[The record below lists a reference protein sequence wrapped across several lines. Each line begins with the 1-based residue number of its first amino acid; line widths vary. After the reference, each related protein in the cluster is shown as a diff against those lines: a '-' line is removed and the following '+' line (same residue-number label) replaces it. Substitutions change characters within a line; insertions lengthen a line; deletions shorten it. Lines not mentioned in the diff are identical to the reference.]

1 MDEYFWEAAKLLRE
15 KRRVE
20 HKAMTNN
27 GATFDDL
34 RHAAAR
40 PDHYVWKQIDE
51 AIPTACAS
59 PDHPME
65 FSRDLTCFLNFG
77 TTPDLLKADL
87 ALTHAQ
93 RQKQT
98 LDPQAPPALSEELRA
113 YHSRIIQ
120 TMERQYAETQAASNV
135 YNIEPWLQ
143 EMYRDVLDVD
153 ARESIWRRVEGIEH
167 EMAAVPDRLLTLGLP
182 GEVVG
187 DIMNALSEFNTI
199 QDESREREKR
209 KISVSDPRRYAEV
222 IGRIEKE
229 MERAETHVPSLRQG
243 RQSAMRDLFT
253 AWKEATYELVDLKRS
268 AHQMW
273 LSDRMDEN
281 TRRMQGLL
289 QALRRTLRRCAD
301 DAGTVPCSLI
311 GAKEGLDLV
320 PRPMVERCLRS
331 LQMFDLIPPTDM
343 TTDRME
349 RRKFGPLSIL
359 LAPGAG
365 VPRYSEELRSAFEA
379 VRSGTESD
387 ESRDSND
394 IAHRAQY
401 PHNYLVVPS
410 LASRDRLLVTLA
422 DAFLEYKSIGTPS
435 AYRATLEDLRRQI
448 PQVFE
453 LDIECATRNPSRAR
467 FAYYLAG
474 FLQWAG
480 TGTMP
485 NLQHLPAFVKW
496 ARARLK
502 TNTLLANP
510 RRLPV
515 LRDFIEGSPV
525 RRQRIFLQIMAGRF
539 EADAQRLALRILARD
554 VRGALE
560 AARFLP
566 TSLREHSCLR
576 KAAEGFEEQQPGYH
590 TQAVS
595 QLRRFVFAD
604 SELARIFLG
613 MEARIGAEVSAMRE
627 RVARQQGREMTYE
640 NAVEAIRVHYEKA
653 FEKKRDTAHAHMDRG
668 LLGLLYAM
676 DGNPA
681 VALEELRAS
690 LETMIRLAQTKRG
703 DTQTAPVGEVLSKL
717 GCRHLQTD
725 NEASVQAMGQTRT
738 IGQQVF
744 LQAREDEFVL
754 YNIGALA
761 VACRKPGMAEKYLG
775 RFIEDGRR
783 TGWWLFGEHAREM
796 LARMTASL
804 GAPSSPP
811 KEPETD
817 GR

>member
-1 MDEYFWEAAKLLRE
+1 MDEFFWEAAKLLRE
-15 KRRVE
+15 KRRIE
-20 HKAMTNN
+20 HKATTNS
-27 GATFDDL
+27 GASFEDFK
-34 RHAAAR
+34 HAAAR
-40 PDHYVWKQIDE
+40 PDHYFWKQVEE

-77 TTPDLLKADL
+77 TTSDLLKADL
-87 ALTHAQ
+87 ALTQAQ
-93 RQKQT
+93 REKQSPDT
-98 LDPQAPPALSEELRA
+98 LAPPALSEDLRR
-113 YHSRIIQ
+113 YHSRIVQ
-120 TMERQYAETQAASNV
+120 TMEGQYAETQAASNV
-135 YNIEPWLQ
+135 YNTEPWLQ

-153 ARESIWRRVEGIEH
+153 ARESIWRRVEAIEH
-167 EMAAVPDRLLTLGLP
+167 EMASVPDRLLTLGLP

-268 AHQMW
+268 AHEMW
-273 LSDRMDEN
+273 LADRMDEN

-289 QALRRTLRRCAD
+289 QAVRRTLRRCAD
-301 DAGTVPCSLI
+301 DAGTAPCSLV

-320 PRPMVERCLRS
+320 PRPLLERCLRS
-331 LQMFDLIPPTDM
+331 LQMFDIIPPTDI

-359 LAPGAG
+359 LVPGAG
-365 VPRYSEELRSAFEA
+365 VPRYSEEIRSAFDA
-379 VRSGTESD
+379 MRSGSEAD

-401 PHNYLVVPS
+401 PHNYIVAPS
-410 LASRDRLLVTLA
+410 LTPRDRLLVTLA
-422 DAFLEYKSIGTPS
+422 DAFLEYKSIGAPA

-453 LDIECATRNPSRAR
+453 LTIECATRNPSRAR

-502 TNTLLANP
+502 TNALLVSP

-539 EADAQRLALRILARD
+539 EADAQRVALRILARD
-554 VRGALE
+554 VKGALE

-576 KAAEGFEEQQPGYH
+576 KAAEGLEGQQPGYLA
-590 TQAVS
+590 QAVS
-595 QLRRFVFAD
+595 QLRRFVFSD
-604 SELARIFLG
+604 TELTRIFLG
-613 MEARIGAEVSAMRE
+613 MEARVGAEVSAMRE

-640 NAVEAIRVHYEKA
+640 AAVEAIRVHYEKS
-653 FEKKRDTAHAHMDRG
+653 FEKKRDTAHTHMDRG

-690 LETMIRLAQTKRG
+690 LEAMIRLAQKKRG
-703 DTQTAPVGEVLSKL
+703 ETQTVAVGEIISRL
-717 GCRHLQTD
+717 GNRHLQTD
-725 NEASVQAMGQTRT
+725 NAASVLALGQTRT

-744 LQAREDEFVL
+744 LQAREDEFAL
-754 YNIGALA
+754 FNIGALA
-761 VACRKPGMAEKYLG
+761 VASRKRALAEKYLS
-775 RFIEDGRR
+775 RFIEDSRR

-796 LARMTASL
+796 LARMHEP
-804 GAPSSPP
+804 PSSPDAP
-811 KEPETD
+811 AKVP
-817 GR
+817 